1 MKIKTKKYKHSPD
14 ITSKLFTDKMGNHKF
29 EANIFKNEDG
39 TLAGELTGKIGRNN
53 IVLYKSDATLK
64 HWLEEAKELADF
76 YSNLHKFLNT
86 VNESKSNKA
95 IKNDK
100 VKYSL
105 RDLSWW

>member
-14 ITSKLFTDKMGNHKF
+14 ITSKFFTDKMGNHKF
-29 EANIFKNEDG
+29 EANIFKGQDG
-39 TLAGELTGKIGRNN
+39 TLAGELTGKIGNN
-53 IVLYKSDATLK
+53 IVLHKSDGTIK

-86 VNESKSNKA
+86 V
-95 IKNDK
+95 KNDK
-100 VKYSL
+100 AKYSL